1 MKDSKRSRPVSGVS
15 RRRFIKGTAVGV
27 AVAGFPAIVRSAND
41 RKIVIRDPGGPFTP
55 GFAAAYYEPF
65 TKASGITAVGAP
77 EAPRHRRIA
86 PQMISSTDSVQVP
99 CEQLGFRVAVM
110 QSHAVC

>member
-27 AVAGFPAIVRSAND
+27 AVAGFPAIVRSADD

-55 GFAAAYYEPF
+55 GFAAAYYPDF
-65 TKASGITAVGAP
+65 RNSPTIL
-77 EAPRHRRIA
+77 
-86 PQMISSTDSVQVP
+86 MI
-99 CEQLGFRVAVM
+99 FRALTR
-110 QSHAVC
+110 AIL

>member
-55 GFAAAYYEPF
+55 GFAAAYRNGPRELD
-65 TKASGITAVGAP
+65 SAVS
-77 EAPRHRRIA
+77 EIF
-86 PQMISSTDSVQVP
+86 
-99 CEQLGFRVAVM
+99 LGFQAAKSR
-110 QSHAVC
+110 